1 MSKQMLCLSLCL
13 PVKVKEEEEEV
24 GGFINAEGEEVGWS
38 FPDLSK

>member
-1 MSKQMLCLSLCL
+1 MLCRSLCL
-13 PVKVKEEEEEV
+13 PVKVKEEEEEEEV